1 MISSLTFINELIKE
15 NNTNVSTLALQ
26 YVLSR
31 EYIDGVLIGVDSY
44 SQLIDN
50 ITSLQILV
58 KNY

>member
-31 EYIDGVLIGVDSY
+31 EYIDGVLIGVDRY